1 MKYADIIVDISLESL
16 DRIFQYSV
24 PEALSEQV
32 HIGSQVMI
40 PFGNGNR
47 LIKGYVI
54 GFSDETDYDPAK
66 IKEIYSAPERA
77 MAVESQMILL
87 ADWMSR
93 YYGCTRARSLKTVMN
108 VRSKIRGGTKRQYA
122 LAGTITDARSE
133 VEKLASSARFQNRAK
148 VLKALIDAAKANAV
162 IDEKVLKQRYS
173 ATENILKTLVK
184 NGFAKVVTAADYR
197 NPYSHE
203 IKSKQVL
210 LTPAQMAVADAIDQ
224 DERSV
229 QLLFGVTGSGK
240 TEVYMELIERTINR
254 GRQAIVL
261 IPEIAL
267 TWQNIARF
275 QGRFGDRVSVMH
287 SQMSDGERY
296 DQYIRAKNGEADI
309 VIGPRSALFIPFKDP
324 GLVIIDEAHDGAYKS
339 DQTPKYHAVDVAI
352 ERMRLCHG
360 KVLLGTATPSVRHY
374 YQTQIGRY
382 GLHKLPDRVGKSHLA
397 KTAVVDLR
405 EELKARNYSVFSRL
419 LQAEMTDRLA
429 KKEQIM
435 LFLNRRGYAG
445 FISCRACGEA
455 IRCPHCDVSLTL
467 HKAGGNLL
475 KCHYCGYQIPA
486 PKTCPKCGSP
496 YIGAFGL
503 GTEKVAEMLQRLYPE
518 AKILRA
524 DRDATAKKNA
534 ALDIFKQFANGEA
547 DILVGTQMI
556 VKGHDFPN
564 VTLVGILAADL
575 SMFSGDYMASE
586 RTFQLLTQ
594 AVGRAGRGDKPGLAL
609 IQTYQPDQYA
619 VKAAAAQDY
628 ESFYKQEMSFRRLL
642 DYPPFGELMVVVL
655 EHEDAVTVKEAAGL
669 LAAAMRQEQ
678 GAMVM
683 SPAEGFYARQK
694 DQYRQVIYVRARQ
707 TKDLLACRLR
717 AQKLMKE
724 DGLFRTVNIQF
735 DLDPMSLY

>member
-16 DRIFQYSV
+16 DRIFQYRV
-24 PEALSEQV
+24 PEALSEQI

-47 LIKGYVI
+47 LIGGYVI
-54 GFSDETDYDPAK
+54 GFSEETDYDPAK
-66 IKEIYSAPERA
+66 IKDIHSVPERA
-77 MAVESQMILL
+77 MAVESQMIRL

-93 YYGCTRARSLKTVMN
+93 YYGCTRARSLKTVLN
-108 VRSKIRGGTKRQYA
+108 VRSKIRGGTKKQYVLNVSPDQA
-122 LAGTITDARSE
+122 RAECERLLAT
-133 VEKLASSARFQNRAK
+133 VRFQSRAK
-148 VLKALIDAAKANAV
+148 VLAAVIDAAEKQV
-162 IDEKVLKQRYS
+162 PVDEKILKQRYG
-173 ATENILKTLVK
+173 ATESILKTLKK
-184 NGFAKVVTAADYR
+184 NGFVKMVTAADYR
-197 NPYSHE
+197 NPYSRE
-203 IKSKQVL
+203 IRKKPVE
-210 LTPAQMAVADAIDQ
+210 LTKAQMAAAEAIDA
-224 DERSV
+224 DSRRV
-229 QLLFGVTGSGK
+229 QLLYGVTGSGK
-240 TEVYMELIERTINR
+240 TEVYMELIERTLRR

-296 DQYIRAKNGEADI
+296 DQYMRAKNGEADI
-309 VIGPRSALFIPFKDP
+309 VIGPRSALFIPFANP

-352 ERMRLCHG
+352 ERMRLCRG
-360 KVLLGTATPSVRHY
+360 KVVLGTATPSVSQF

-382 GLHKLPDRVGKSHLA
+382 GLHRLPERAGKGQLA
-397 KTAVVDLR
+397 KTVVVDLR
-405 EELKARNYSVFSRL
+405 AELKARNYSVFSRR
-419 LQAEMTDRLA
+419 LQAEIKERLE
-429 KKEQIM
+429 KKEQVM

-467 HKAGGNLL
+467 HKAGGSVL
-475 KCHYCGYQIPA
+475 KCHYCGYRIPA

-503 GTEKVAEMLQRLYPE
+503 GTQKAAEILGRLYPE
-518 AKILRA
+518 ARILRA
-524 DRDATAKKNA
+524 DRDATAKKNGA
-534 ALDIFKQFANGEA
+534 ADIFKQFANGGA

-556 VKGHDFPN
+556 VKGHDFLN

-575 SMFSGDYMASE
+575 SMFSGDYMACE

-594 AVGRAGRGDKPGLAL
+594 AVGRAGRGSKPGLAL
-609 IQTYQPDQYA
+609 IQTYQPEQYA

-628 ESFYKQEMSFRRLL
+628 EAFYQQEINYRKLL
-642 DYPPFGELMVVVL
+642 GYPPYGELMAAVL
-655 EHEDAVTVKEAAGL
+655 EHEDAMTVKEAAGL
-669 LAAAMRQEQ
+669 LAAAMRQ
-678 GAMVM
+678 GRGVTVM
-683 SPAEGFYARQK
+683 SPADGFYARQK
-694 DQYRQVIYVRARQ
+694 DQYRQVIYVRAQ
-707 TKDLLACRLR
+707 LMGDLLDCRAR

>member
-1 MKYADIIVDISLESL
+1 MKYADIIVDISLEAL

-32 HIGSQVMI
+32 HIGSQVII

-54 GFSDETDYDPAK
+54 GFSEETDYDPAR
-66 IKEIYSAPERA
+66 IKAIQSVPEGA
-77 MAVESQMILL
+77 MEMASQMILL

-108 VRSKIRGGTKRQYA
+108 VRTKVRGGTKKQYILNVDRDQA
-122 LAGTITDARSE
+122 QAE
-133 VEKLASSARFQNRAK
+133 YEKLQSSSRFQARAK
-148 VLKALIDAAKANAV
+148 VLRALMEADGKQMPM
-162 IDEKVLKQRYS
+162 DEKLLRQRYG
-173 ATENILKTLVK
+173 ATDSILKTLVK
-184 NGFAKVVTAADYR
+184 NGFVKVLTAADYR
-197 NPYSHE
+197 NPYSRE
-203 IKSKQVL
+203 IRDDQVVLSKEQL
-210 LTPAQMAVADAIDQ
+210 AVTEAIYTD
-224 DERSV
+224 DRPV

-240 TEVYMELIERTINR
+240 TEVYMALIERTLNL

-275 QGRFGDRVSVMH
+275 QGRFGSRVSVMH

-296 DQYIRAKNGEADI
+296 DQYMRAKNGEADI

-339 DQTPKYHAVDVAI
+339 EQTPKYHAVDVAI
-352 ERMRLCHG
+352 ERMRLTGG
-360 KVLLGTATPSVRHY
+360 KVVLGTATPSVNHF
-374 YQTQIGRY
+374 YQAKIGRY
-382 GLHKLPDRVGKSHLA
+382 GLNRLPDRAGKGQLA
-397 KTAVVDLR
+397 KTVVVDLR
-405 EELKARNYSVFSRL
+405 EELKARNYSVFSRR
-419 LQAEMTDRLA
+419 LQKEIQKRLDN
-429 KKEQIM
+429 KEQIM

-445 FISCRACGEA
+445 FVSCRACGEA

-467 HKAGGNLL
+467 HKAYGDVL
-475 KCHYCGYQIPA
+475 KCHYCGYRIPA
-486 PKTCPKCGSP
+486 PKSCPKCGSP
-496 YIGAFGL
+496 YIGSFGL
-503 GTEKVAEMLQRLYPE
+503 GTEKVAEMLERLYPE
-518 AKILRA
+518 ARILRA
-524 DRDATAKKNA
+524 DRDVTVKKNA
-534 ALDIFKQFANGEA
+534 AVDIFKRFAEGEA

-594 AVGRAGRGDKPGLAL
+594 AVGRAGRGEKPGLAL

-628 ESFYKQEMSFRRLL
+628 EVFYKQEMSYRRML
-642 DYPPFGELMVVVL
+642 DYPPYGQLMAVVL
-655 EHEDAVTVKEAAGL
+655 EHEDHVTVKEAAGL
-669 LAAAMRQEQ
+669 MAAVMRETS
-678 GAMVM
+678 GVVVM
-683 SPAEGFYARQK
+683 SPADGFYARQK
-694 DQYRQVIYVRARQ
+694 DQYRQVIYVRAK
-707 TKDLLACRLR
+707 TIEDLIECRR
-717 AQKLMKE
+717 KAQKLIRE
-724 DGLFRTVNIQF
+724 DGLIKMVNVQF
-735 DLDPMSLY
+735 DLDPISLY